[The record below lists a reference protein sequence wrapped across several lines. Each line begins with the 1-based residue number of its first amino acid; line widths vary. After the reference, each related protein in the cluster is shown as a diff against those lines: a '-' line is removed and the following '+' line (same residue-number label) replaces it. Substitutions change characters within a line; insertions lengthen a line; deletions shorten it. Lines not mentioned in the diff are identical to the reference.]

1 MLTGRKYERKNRGKI
16 SLCDV
21 QKFWASFLKIL
32 YIFIYLGNNI
42 IGEVDKMKIEE
53 IEKNLSKIKD
63 VVIYQQGFIES
74 KFEILNIK
82 YDIKEDILN
91 INNNDNY
98 FKININQIY
107 DVKDERGSIILFL
120 DNDTQIKIASK
131 N

>member
-1 MLTGRKYERKNRGKI
+1 MHI
-16 SLCDV
+16 
-21 QKFWASFLKIL
+21 IL
-32 YIFIYLGNNI
+32 YLGNNI

-53 IEKNLSKIKD
+53 IEKNLSKKKD
-63 VVIYQQGFIES
+63 VIIYQQGFIES

-91 INNNDNY
+91 INNNDSY

>member
-1 MLTGRKYERKNRGKI
+1 
-16 SLCDV
+16 
-21 QKFWASFLKIL
+21 
-32 YIFIYLGNNI
+32 
-42 IGEVDKMKIEE
+42 MKIEE
-53 IEKNLSKIKD
+53 IEKKLSKIKN
-63 VVIYQQGFIES
+63 VIIYQQGFIES

-91 INNNDNY
+91 INNNDSY

>member
-1 MLTGRKYERKNRGKI
+1 MHI
-16 SLCDV
+16 
-21 QKFWASFLKIL
+21 IL
-32 YIFIYLGNNI
+32 YLGNNI
-42 IGEVDKMKIEE
+42 SGEVDKMKIEE

-82 YDIKEDILN
+82 YDIKEDMLN
-91 INNNDNY
+91 INNNDSY

-107 DVKDERGSIILFL
+107 DVKDERESIILFL

>member
-1 MLTGRKYERKNRGKI
+1 MHI
-16 SLCDV
+16 
-21 QKFWASFLKIL
+21 IL
-32 YIFIYLGNNI
+32 YLGNNI

-53 IEKNLSKIKD
+53 IEKKLSKIKN
-63 VVIYQQGFIES
+63 VIIYQQGFIES

-91 INNNDNY
+91 INNNDSY

>member
-1 MLTGRKYERKNRGKI
+1 MWRP
-16 SLCDV
+16 
-21 QKFWASFLKIL
+21 KIL

-91 INNNDNY
+91 INNNDSY
-98 FKININQIY
+98 FKINVNQIY

>member
-1 MLTGRKYERKNRGKI
+1 
-16 SLCDV
+16 
-21 QKFWASFLKIL
+21 
-32 YIFIYLGNNI
+32 
-42 IGEVDKMKIEE
+42 MKIEE

-82 YDIKEDILN
+82 YDIKEDMLN
-91 INNNDNY
+91 INNNDSY

-107 DVKDERGSIILFL
+107 DVKDERESIILFL

>member
-1 MLTGRKYERKNRGKI
+1 
-16 SLCDV
+16 
-21 QKFWASFLKIL
+21 
-32 YIFIYLGNNI
+32 
-42 IGEVDKMKIEE
+42 MKIEE

-91 INNNDNY
+91 INNNDSY

>member
-1 MLTGRKYERKNRGKI
+1 
-16 SLCDV
+16 
-21 QKFWASFLKIL
+21 
-32 YIFIYLGNNI
+32 
-42 IGEVDKMKIEE
+42 MKIEE
-53 IEKNLSKIKD
+53 IEKNLSKKKD
-63 VVIYQQGFIES
+63 VIIYQQGFIES

-91 INNNDNY
+91 INNNDSY